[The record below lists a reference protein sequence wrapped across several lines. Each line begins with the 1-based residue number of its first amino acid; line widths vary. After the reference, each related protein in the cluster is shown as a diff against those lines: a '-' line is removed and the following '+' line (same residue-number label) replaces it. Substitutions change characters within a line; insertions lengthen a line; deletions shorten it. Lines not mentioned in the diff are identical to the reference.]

1 MNKMFNWLIAYVGI
15 FLFLF
20 CLMTTVIYSFNVSLL
35 SIFLLMIVQ
44 NIYVLASLIWVKM
57 KKFNIIKYRQFK
69 NWVLEY
75 ILTLLIPFV
84 IMWIFIPDQIF
95 IDIFVAYGL
104 QWLFVTINLILK
116 LIVVLIDQMNMK
128 LYLKFS
134 LWIIGYASF
143 TFLFNF
149 VVEMV
154 VPGNND
160 KVVFFWQFIGQW
172 LYILGSLALY
182 LPELLNKTR
191 EYVKDEA

>member
-1 MNKMFNWLIAYVGI
+1 
-15 FLFLF
+15 
-20 CLMTTVIYSFNVSLL
+20 
-35 SIFLLMIVQ
+35 
-44 NIYVLASLIWVKM
+44 
-57 KKFNIIKYRQFK
+57 
-69 NWVLEY
+69 
-75 ILTLLIPFV
+75 
-84 IMWIFIPDQIF
+84 MWIFIPDQIF

>member
-1 MNKMFNWLIAYVGI
+1 M
-15 FLFLF
+15 
-20 CLMTTVIYSFNVSLL
+20 
-35 SIFLLMIVQ
+35 
-44 NIYVLASLIWVKM
+44 
-57 KKFNIIKYRQFK
+57 
-69 NWVLEY
+69 
-75 ILTLLIPFV
+75 TLLIPFV